1 MAAQAQA
8 QAQAQARLG
17 TASRRRNSD
26 ALVLGMRARGVAP
39 TARRHSAHSV
49 DLGTLVEHEG
59 EDGASRRHRPR
70 RRRSHRSK
78 EGKSKK
84 AAYLRGS
91 SRRSRSSGS
100 RSRSR
105 SSSRSSRSSSSSSS
119 KKDDSVGTFRGRRG
133 DLIESRYEI
142 VRTLG
147 EGTFGRVC
155 ECVDLRA
162 PPSLG
167 GSNSSNRSS
176 SSSAPDSVNL
186 VAVKVVRAVPRYV
199 QEARIEAEMLEEVLK
214 KYYKLAGDAEGLRIV
229 QLLDSFSWNKHYCLV
244 FEPLG
249 MSLYDL
255 QQLIKRR
262 PFSLDS
268 IRTVARD
275 IFQALEFL
283 HEQCSIVHTD
293 LKVENVLFQER
304 SAAPQEPAS
313 YRVKLID
320 FGGATVIKPDKKPPT
335 SVINTRQYR
344 SPEVTLRIGWGFP
357 SDIWSAGCILM
368 ELLLGDLLFA
378 THDDDEHLAL
388 IARVAQDIPPHMR
401 VKAHA
406 DAFKNEHRAQRS
418 RFVQNQKSLEQLC
431 QSRGRDARTKEFHRL
446 IMQCLVVDPALRIDA
461 RSALE
466 MPFLATA
473 STTA

>member
-1 MAAQAQA
+1 MERPREALNG
-8 QAQAQARLG
+8 RLG
-17 TASRRRNSD
+17 TTSRRRNSD
-26 ALVLGMRARGVAP
+26 AVVLGLRPRATGPP

-49 DLGTLVEHEG
+49 ALDLGTLAEHE
-59 EDGASRRHRPR
+59 EEEEGASRRHKPR
-70 RRRSHRSK
+70 RRHRSK
-78 EGKSKK
+78 EARASE
-84 AAYLRGS
+84 AQGS
-91 SRRSRSSGS
+91 WRRSRRRSGS
-100 RSRSR
+100 HSRSGR
-105 SSSRSSRSSSSSSS
+105 SGGSGRSSSSGSD
-119 KKDDSVGTFRGRRG
+119 KDDSVGTFRGRRG
-133 DLIESRYEI
+133 DLIEGRYEI
-142 VRTLG
+142 LRTLG

-155 ECVDLRA
+155 ECADLRTPSSLSSKSSGSKGQEA
-162 PPSLG
+162 PG
-167 GSNSSNRSS
+167 
-176 SSSAPDSVNL
+176 L

-199 QEARIEAEMLEEVLK
+199 EEARIEADMLEEVLK
-214 KYYKLAGDAEGLRIV
+214 KYYKVAGDAEGLRIV
-229 QLLDSFSWNKHYCLV
+229 QLLDSFSWSAHYCLV

-255 QQLIKRR
+255 QQLTKRR
-262 PFSLDS
+262 PFSMDN

-275 IFQALEFL
+275 VFQALEFL

-304 SAAPQEPAS
+304 SAQEPAS

-357 SDIWSAGCILM
+357 SDVWSTGCILM

-388 IARVAQDIPPHMR
+388 IARVAQEIPQHMR
-401 VKAHA
+401 TKAHA
-406 DAFKNEHRAQRS
+406 EAFKNEHRAQRS
-418 RFVQNQKSLEQLC
+418 RFVHNQKSLEQLC
-431 QSRGRDARTKEFHRL
+431 QARGRDARTKEFLRL
-446 IMQCLVVDPALRIDA
+446 IVQCLQVDPALRIDA

-466 MPFLATA
+466 MPFLVTIT
-473 STTA
+473 S

>member
-1 MAAQAQA
+1 
-8 QAQAQARLG
+8 
-17 TASRRRNSD
+17 
-26 ALVLGMRARGVAP
+26 MRARGVAP

-70 RRRSHRSK
+70 RRHSHRSK
-78 EGKSKK
+78 EGKSSKK
-84 AAYLRGS
+84 AAHQQGS

-100 RSRSR
+100 RSRSN
-105 SSSRSSRSSSSSSS
+105 SRSSRSSSSSSS

-162 PPSLG
+162 PPTSSASNS
-167 GSNSSNRSS
+167 SNSSNRGS
-176 SSSAPDSVNL
+176 SSSAPDSINL

-255 QQLIKRR
+255 QQLTKRR
-262 PFSLDS
+262 PFSLDN

-320 FGGATVIKPDKKPPT
+320 FGGATVIKADKKPPT

-378 THDDDEHLAL
+378 THDEDEHLAL
-388 IARVAQDIPPHMR
+388 IARVAQEIPPHMR
-401 VKAHA
+401 AKAHA

-431 QSRGRDARTKEFHRL
+431 QSRGRDARIKEFHRL
-446 IMQCLVVDPALRIDA
+446 MVQCLLVDPALRIDA

-473 STTA
+473 

>member
-1 MAAQAQA
+1 MNLDLGTLAEHEEEEEGASRRHKPRRRHRSKEARASEAQAQA
-8 QAQAQARLG
+8 QGSWRR
-17 TASRRRNSD
+17 SRRRS
-26 ALVLGMRARGVAP
+26 
-39 TARRHSAHSV
+39 S
-49 DLGTLVEHEG
+49 GT
-59 EDGASRRHRPR
+59 
-70 RRRSHRSK
+70 
-78 EGKSKK
+78 
-84 AAYLRGS
+84 
-91 SRRSRSSGS
+91 SRSSG
-100 RSRSR
+100 RN
-105 SSSRSSRSSSSSSS
+105 SSSGSD
-119 KKDDSVGTFRGRRG
+119 KDDSVGTFRGRRG
-133 DLIESRYEI
+133 DLIDGRYEI
-142 VRTLG
+142 LRTLG

-155 ECVDLRA
+155 ECADLRA
-162 PPSLG
+162 SLRSGSKG
-167 GSNSSNRSS
+167 G
-176 SSSAPDSVNL
+176 DSDSGPGL

-214 KYYKLAGDAEGLRIV
+214 KYYKVAGDAEGLRIV
-229 QLLDSFSWNKHYCLV
+229 QLLDSFSWSAHYCLV

-255 QQLIKRR
+255 QQLTKRR
-262 PFSLDS
+262 PFSMDN

-275 IFQALEFL
+275 VFQALEFL

-304 SAAPQEPAS
+304 SPQEPAS

-320 FGGATVIKPDKKPPT
+320 FGGATIIKPDKKPPT

-357 SDIWSAGCILM
+357 SDVWSTGCILM

-388 IARVAQDIPPHMR
+388 IARVAQDIPQHMR
-401 VKAHA
+401 SKAHA

-418 RFVQNQKSLEQLC
+418 RFVHNQKSLEQLC
-431 QSRGRDARTKEFHRL
+431 QARGRDARTKEFIRL
-446 IMQCLVVDPALRIDA
+446 IVQCLQVDPALRIDA

-466 MPFLATA
+466 MPFLVTIT
-473 STTA
+473 S